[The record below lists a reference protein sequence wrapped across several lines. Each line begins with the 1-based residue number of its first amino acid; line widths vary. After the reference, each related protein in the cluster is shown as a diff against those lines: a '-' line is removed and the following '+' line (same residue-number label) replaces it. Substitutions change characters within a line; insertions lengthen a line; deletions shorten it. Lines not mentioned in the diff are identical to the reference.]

1 MDVGLDTRSVVREY
15 MAGWNAHDAELAAGS
30 FDADVEY
37 YDATLGVS
45 QHGIAAARDN
55 VIAFFLDALPD
66 LTWTMVG
73 DPLVEDGSAAFRWV
87 FAGTNTG
94 TAFEGETPTGA
105 RIELRGMTFVQTR
118 NGKIV
123 YQGDF
128 YDALTL
134 RKQLGLKG

>member
-1 MDVGLDTRSVVREY
+1 MDFGLDTRSVVREY
-15 MAGWNAHDAELAAGS
+15 MAGWNAHDAELAARS

-87 FAGTNTG
+87 FTGTNTG

-105 RIELRGMTFVQTR
+105 RIELCGMTFVKTR

>member
-1 MDVGLDTRSVVREY
+1 MVRAMDTLSVVREY
-15 MAGWNAHDAELAAGS
+15 MAGWNAHDAELAAQS
-30 FDADVEY
+30 LHADVEY
-37 YDATLGVS
+37 HDAAVGEPQRGL
-45 QHGIAAARDN
+45 AAARDN
-55 VIAFFLDALPD
+55 VIAFFLGALPD

-73 DPLVEDGSAAFRWV
+73 EPVVANGAMAFRWV

-94 TAFEGETPTGA
+94 TPFEGDAPTGA
-105 RIELRGMTFVQTR
+105 RVELRGMSFVEVA

-134 RKQLGLKG
+134 RRQLGLTV